1 MSLGLVLVLVLGA
14 QAINFYLL
22 EGTEKCFIQDLTS
35 GSVILGEYNLI
46 DPPPADAPE
55 NVAVTLKVT
64 DPNALLLVTR
74 SVRGPG
80 KFSFTSQIQGSH
92 RICVQSPS
100 GGWFGTAKK
109 SRFSLKLDSTDDNL
123 AHDKIVSKEE
133 IGHLKD
139 ISSQIVT
146 RLQEVE
152 KGQEYS
158 REKEAKFRDESE
170 DINSR
175 IMWFTIFQTLVILI
189 AGVWQILSLR
199 SFFISRKIY

>member
-1 MSLGLVLVLVLGA
+1 MWLGLVSLLAVGT

-22 EGTEKCFIQDLTS
+22 EGSEKCFVMDLTA
-35 GSVILGEYNLI
+35 GSVILAEYNLI

-55 NVAVTLKVT
+55 TSGVSLKVN
-64 DPNALLLVTR
+64 DPNALLLLTR
-74 SVRGPG
+74 TVRGPG
-80 KFSFTSQIQGSH
+80 KFSFTSQIQGPH
-92 RICVQSPS
+92 RICITSPS
-100 GGWFGTAKK
+100 GGWFGSAKK
-109 SRFSLKLDSTDDNL
+109 SRFSLKLDTTDDNL
-123 AHDKIVSKEE
+123 SHDKIVSKEE
-133 IGHLKD
+133 IHHLKD
-139 ISSQIVT
+139 ISTQIVT

-175 IMWFTIFQTLVILI
+175 IMWFTIFQTLVILV

>member
-1 MSLGLVLVLVLGA
+1 MSLKVLCLLFVSVSA
-14 QAINFYLL
+14 VNFYLQ
-22 EGTEKCFIQDLTS
+22 EGSEKCFIMDLT
-35 GSVILGEYNLI
+35 GGAVILGEYNLM

-55 NVAVTLKVT
+55 TSAVALKVT
-64 DPNALLLVTR
+64 DPSSQVIVTR
-74 SVRGPG
+74 QVRGAG
-80 KFSFTSQIQGSH
+80 KFSFTSQLQGPH
-92 RICVQSPS
+92 RICLTSPS
-100 GGWFGTAKK
+100 GGWFGSAKK
-109 SRFSLKLDSTDDNL
+109 SRFSLKLDTTDDNL
-123 AHDKIVSKEE
+123 THDKIVSKEE
-133 IGHLKD
+133 ISHLKE
-139 ISSQIVT
+139 ISNQIVT

-175 IMWFTIFQTLVILI
+175 IMWFTIFQTLVILV

>member
-1 MSLGLVLVLVLGA
+1 MSLGLIFLLAVGT

-22 EGTEKCFIQDLTS
+22 EGTEKCFIMDLTS

-55 NVAVTLKVT
+55 TANVSLKVT
-64 DPNALLLVTR
+64 DPTALLLITR
-74 SVRGPG
+74 AVRGPG
-80 KFSFTSQIQGSH
+80 KFSFTSQVQGPH
-92 RICVQSPS
+92 RICITSPS
-100 GGWFGTAKK
+100 GGWFGSAKK
-109 SRFSLKLDSTDDNL
+109 SRFSLKLDTTDDNL

-133 IGHLKD
+133 INHLKD
-139 ISSQIVT
+139 ISTQIVN

-175 IMWFTIFQTLVILI
+175 IMWFTIFQTLVILV

>member
-1 MSLGLVLVLVLGA
+1 MSLTVFAVLVASVS
-14 QAINFYLL
+14 AINFYLQ
-22 EGTEKCFIQDLTS
+22 EGTDKCFIMDLTG

-55 NVAVTLKVT
+55 TAAIALKVT
-64 DPNALLLVTR
+64 DPSALAIVTR
-74 SVRGPG
+74 AVRGAG
-80 KFSFTSQIQGSH
+80 KFSFTSQVQGPH
-92 RICVQSPS
+92 RICLTSPS
-100 GGWFGTAKK
+100 GGWFGSAKK
-109 SRFSLKLDSTDDNL
+109 SRFSLKLDTTDDNL
-123 AHDKIVSKEE
+123 THDKIVSKEE
-133 IGHLKD
+133 IGHLKE

-158 REKEAKFRDESE
+158 RENEAKFRDDSE
-170 DINSR
+170 DINSL
-175 IMWFTIFQTLVILI
+175 IMWFTIFQTLVILV

>member
-1 MSLGLVLVLVLGA
+1 MWLGLVSLLAVGT

-22 EGTEKCFIQDLTS
+22 EGSEKCFVMDLTA
-35 GSVILGEYNLI
+35 GSVILAEYNLI

-55 NVAVTLKVT
+55 ASGVSLKVN
-64 DPNALLLVTR
+64 DPNALLLLTR
-74 SVRGPG
+74 TVRGPG
-80 KFSFTSQIQGSH
+80 KFSFTSQIQGPH
-92 RICVQSPS
+92 RICVTSPS
-100 GGWFGTAKK
+100 GGWFGSAKK
-109 SRFSLKLDSTDDNL
+109 SRFSLKLDTTDDNL
-123 AHDKIVSKEE
+123 SHDKIVSKEE
-133 IGHLKD
+133 IHHLKD
-139 ISSQIVT
+139 ISTQIVT

-175 IMWFTIFQTLVILI
+175 IMWFTIFQTLVILV